1 MHIRVQA
8 AIVAKYCAAH
18 GYNFWRGAGDMAA
31 LANCAT
37 YSAMLKSSTRI
48 VKCTCEKCKA
58 AYVRRKAYMKT
69 FKKGLAQ
76 GVLAAAT
83 RRIQGQTVG
92 NKVGG
97 PPFEV
102 KPSPGI
108 VTAAGPVPGITL
120 AERKI
125 AERKLAEAAHKA
137 AAKGAAAK
145 EPAGGAAEGVAGA
158 GATERKLAEAAR
170 KVTGVAAEGA
180 AAGEQEKKT
189 KPQGEQQTELAAE

>member
-145 EPAGGAAEGVAGA
+145 EPARRDPNVAEWDAAKFRHTLCVPKPKVEDPVRLGMSFLLVF
-158 GATERKLAEAAR
+158 EKLA
-170 KVTGVAAEGA
+170 
-180 AAGEQEKKT
+180 
-189 KPQGEQQTELAAE
+189 